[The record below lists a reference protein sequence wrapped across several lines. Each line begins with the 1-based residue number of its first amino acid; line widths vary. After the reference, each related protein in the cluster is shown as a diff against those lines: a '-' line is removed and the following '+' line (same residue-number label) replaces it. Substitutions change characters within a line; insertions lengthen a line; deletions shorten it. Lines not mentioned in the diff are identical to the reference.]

1 MDLAHRLPLF
11 AREHD
16 ASPPVPTGQLQPRA
30 RAQPKPSPPLRPGL
44 AVPAP
49 SSAGGREEL
58 PRCAEGPVLR
68 KRNRESSTAL
78 EKYPNSPM
86 TAKQILEVIQ
96 KEGLKETRNGTSP
109 LACLNAMLHTNTRV
123 GDGTFFKIPGKSGL
137 YALKKEESTCPTD
150 GTLDLGCESELDGT
164 EMAET
169 NNNNGEE
176 NGVCPKQTSEE
187 MSSNRDSSL
196 TNAPVQSK
204 LVSSFQQHTKKAL
217 KQALRQQ
224 QKRRNGVSMMVNKTV
239 PRVVLTPLKVSDEQS
254 DSPSGSESKN
264 GEADGSDKEMKHG
277 QKSPTGKQTSQHLK
291 RLKKSGL
298 GHLKWTKAEDI
309 DIETPGSILVNTN
322 LRALI
327 NKHTFASLPQH
338 FQQYLLLLLPE
349 VDRQMG
355 SDGVL
360 RLSSS
365 ALNNEFFAYAAQG
378 WKQRL
383 AEGEF
388 TPEMQLRIR
397 QEIEKEKKTEP
408 WKEKFFERFY
418 GEKLGMSRG
427 ESMKLTAVQNNDEDE
442 SNSLCGSS
450 GTPGPSKQ
458 ATAEDHEQK
467 GTKISP
473 LPEKE
478 YCPPLCNTEQVP
490 VKDLMADSEDILIP
504 EESIIQEEIA
514 EEVETSI
521 CECQEENH
529 KTEQEFSEE
538 SVSPAGTNEETEA
551 VQPADST
558 ESCVMMNDV
567 TDTVSHIEIKV
578 ELKSECPQEDMSV
591 VIDQLEDCVSP
602 ARSASST
609 NSVSDTAEKDSE
621 SAKELIAPEM
631 ENAGL
636 EGSLFTGGGIAVDM
650 ELQSDPEEQSSE
662 NACISETSFSS
673 GSPEGPCV
681 CIASPGG
688 DTQSTSEE
696 PCTPASLETACSS
709 EVSSTE
715 NIEGDIQQKA
725 TDENL
730 HTPLM
735 SEISPMSTSPETSEA
750 SLMSNLPLTS
760 EASPASNLPL
770 TSETSPMSDLPLT
783 SETSSVSSVLLTSET
798 SVANSLPLPSEASP
812 VFNSPTNERLI
823 LQQRKSPCLLEDSL
837 PPLKEES
844 STVPKVVQE
853 ENFVVQP
860 KQLQSAPESLK
871 VGPLTIVPDTSV
883 LEEPQSKNLSHQP
896 CKSHSEMEKS
906 YIASISDH
914 SSPEVITI
922 KNHSIQ
928 QRGDKKGM
936 LLPSEV
942 AVLPEGSVGK
952 SIELLPSKPH
962 EKVYTSS
969 LEKSSFSEVCRSKSH
984 KLTGSSQSRLESSH
998 SSKSLEPTKS
1008 PEVRNESRDPEIPKR
1023 KTAEQH
1029 GFGICKEKRARIDDD
1044 QPNRNASSTSP
1055 SEKDQPLR
1063 EEPRVPPLKIQL
1075 SKIGPPFIIK
1085 SQPVSKPEPRV
1096 SPSTSVSSGR
1106 NTGAR
1111 TLADIKAR
1119 AQQAR
1124 AQREAAA
1131 AAAVAAAA
1139 SIVSG
1144 AMGTPCEGGKTRTLA
1159 HIKEQTKAKLFAKH
1173 QARAHLLQTN
1183 KESKSQFN
1191 SKESTSSLEIPAST
1205 DTKIEGSTGVIIV
1218 NPNCRSPSNKSA
1230 HHRETTA
1237 LLQQSLNTA
1246 TLPETATEIPVHS
1259 SDENIPMPQ
1268 LCEKIISS
1276 TSTESNS
1283 VPVLYNKNSVSV
1295 SVCSTAMSGAIKEL
1309 SFASSVDKSSVLM
1322 SVDSANT
1329 AVSACNINMLKSIQG
1344 ADTPCIA
1351 VGPKCID
1358 NNNVPVSIDST
1369 VLSNSIDD
1377 KRLPIPSSNANNAVS
1392 SHYATVPASSIANN
1406 LPNHLPGSSVLIPP
1420 VGTTNRFSS
1429 DKIAITGCNEQS
1441 TVSIHTTARSA
1452 LSCSEAVAVA
1462 DSVARPPISMF
1473 TGNMV
1478 TISSY
1483 DNATKLNA
1491 DLLDKSSGARS
1502 RMDLS
1507 GKSQPVSYT
1516 QTAMNRSIPC
1526 KVIVDHTT
1534 NLNSSLSLSSSI
1546 ENAENSTDLQ
1556 SRPVRTEAALQS
1568 ITCPQVSVISRPEV
1582 VSNESLEHS
1591 SSFINITKQDSKNLQ
1606 AGCSSL
1612 REVPLA
1618 PQDKLI
1624 EVVTPSQGFAEQLR
1638 GPSAFKN
1645 EADAACASQYNTNNR
1660 ICWHDEEAMSTDQP
1674 VVSHL
1679 NASKHKEYTEQNCLK
1694 SVKTEPSSYTQMS
1707 ELQSRSLLT
1716 SLAVPVKSETTE
1728 SDKCFRMDTEDF
1740 TGPEMAA
1747 QPAEI
1752 APSAQPMQTAKAPM
1766 ADSMEDSLSLT
1777 TETLKRVTSAGGSS
1791 CRLSSVEAN
1800 NPLVTQLLQG
1810 NLPLEKVLPQP
1821 RSGAKLEINRLPLP
1835 LQTTSVCKTAVSERN
1850 IVEHPSNSPNP
1861 DGKGFTAGSIAPLQI
1876 RKRENHPKKRMA
1888 RTVGEH
1894 AQIKCEPGKVSMDTD
1909 VKVAPCVISSSMN
1922 QLGHGQP
1929 FKQEW
1934 LNKHAIQSRIAH
1946 SPEIK
1951 QQKRPLPSCS
1961 FQQSLFHIDKNG
1973 SFHAEASTSHRQHFY
1988 QMSMAAR
1995 GPIPTAALLQT
2006 TSKGPP
2012 GCNAFAFSRH
2022 LEQKGLGDVNI
2033 STAAHQL
2040 RLGSVFSP
2048 SIQIKEGDD
2057 IASAS
2062 QTLQSKTLVHP
2073 PPPPP
2078 PLPPPPA
2085 PHPNADVPSDQKQPT
2100 VTMETT
2106 KRLSWPQPASICSN
2120 IKSEPISF
2128 EEGLSSSCELGM
2140 KQASYDQNE
2149 VKEQLKAFA
2158 LKNADFSSYLLSEP
2172 QKPFT
2177 QLAAQKIQ
2185 TQHPQQQQQQPQ
2197 QQQQLCGSY
2206 PTIHFGSTSFKRAA
2220 SAIEKSIGI
2229 LGSGSNAAA
2238 GLSNQSAQMPVQ
2250 KFADSSN
2257 ADELELK
2264 CSCRLKAMIVC
2275 KGCGA
2280 FCHDD
2285 CIGPSKL
2292 CVACLVVR

>member
-1 MDLAHRLPLF
+1 MK
-11 AREHD
+11 
-16 ASPPVPTGQLQPRA
+16 
-30 RAQPKPSPPLRPGL
+30 KPYVRSLK
-44 AVPAP
+44 V
-49 SSAGGREEL
+49 
-58 PRCAEGPVLR
+58 
-68 KRNRESSTAL
+68 NT
-78 EKYPNSPM
+78 
-86 TAKQILEVIQ
+86 EVDIVVVC
-96 KEGLKETRNGTSP
+96 GTSP

-137 YALKKEESTCPTD
+137 YALKKEESTCPAD

-169 NNNNGEE
+169 NNSNGEE
-176 NGVCPKQTSEE
+176 NGVCPKQISEE
-187 MSSNRDSSL
+187 ASSNRDSSL
-196 TNAPVQSK
+196 TNTTVQSK

-264 GEADGSDKEMKHG
+264 GEADSSDKEMKHG

-408 WKEKFFERFY
+408 WKERFFERFY
-418 GEKLGMSRG
+418 GEKLGMSRE
-427 ESMKLTAVQNNDEDE
+427 ESMKLTAVQNSDEDE
-442 SNSLCGSS
+442 NSLLCGASDM
-450 GTPGPSKQ
+450 PGPSKQ
-458 ATAEDHEQK
+458 TTFEDHEQK
-467 GTKISP
+467 SMKIAP
-473 LPEKE
+473 LPEKDF
-478 YCPPLCNTEQVP
+478 CQSLCKVEQVP
-490 VKDLMADSEDILIP
+490 VKDLMGESDSEDILVP
-504 EESIIQEEIA
+504 DESVIQEEIA

-529 KTEQEFSEE
+529 KTEHEFSEE
-538 SVSPAGTNEETEA
+538 PVSPPGASEDVEA
-551 VQPADST
+551 VPLVDNSA
-558 ESCVMMNDV
+558 SCVVMNDAI
-567 TDTVSHIEIKV
+567 DTLSHIEIKV

-591 VIDQLEDCVSP
+591 VIDHLEDGLSP
-602 ARSASST
+602 AQSASPT

-621 SAKELIAPEM
+621 STKELSAPETHKS
-631 ENAGL
+631 AL
-636 EGSLFTGGGIAVDM
+636 QGSLFTHGGIAVDM
-650 ELQSDPEEQSSE
+650 ELQSDPDEQLSE

-673 GSPEGPCV
+673 ESPEGPCIS
-681 CIASPGG
+681 IASPGG

-709 EVSSTE
+709 EASSGE
-715 NIEGDIQQKA
+715 NIEADSQQK
-725 TDENL
+725 TIEESL

-735 SEISPMSTSPETSEA
+735 SEISPVSTSPVISEA
-750 SLMSNLPLTS
+750 SLTSNLPLTS

-783 SETSSVSSVLLTSET
+783 SETSSVSSVLLASET
-798 SVANSLPLPSEASP
+798 SAATSLPFLSETSP
-812 VFNSPTNERLI
+812 ISNSPQSERLT
-823 LQQRKSPCLLEDSL
+823 LQQRKSPCLCEESL
-837 PPLKEES
+837 SPLKEETS
-844 STVPKVVQE
+844 AIPKASPEENLVVQE
-853 ENFVVQP
+853 
-860 KQLQSAPESLK
+860 KQIQSITETMKLGPLAIIPESS
-871 VGPLTIVPDTSV
+871 I
-883 LEEPQSKNLSHQP
+883 LEEPQSKNLTHQSCRSHT
-896 CKSHSEMEKS
+896 ETEKS
-906 YIASISDH
+906 YIASISEL
-914 SSPEVITI
+914 SSPEVIKI
-922 KNHSIQ
+922 KNHSVP
-928 QRGDKKGM
+928 QRAEKKGV
-936 LLPSEV
+936 LSPLEASVVSE
-942 AVLPEGSVGK
+942 GIVGK
-952 SIELLPSKPH
+952 SSELLPVKPH
-962 EKVYTSS
+962 DKLYTSS
-969 LEKSSFSEVCRSKSH
+969 VEKTSFLEVCRSKSH
-984 KLTGSSQSRLESSH
+984 KQQSNAQIRLESSH
-998 SSKSLEPTKS
+998 SSKLLETTKS
-1008 PEVRNESRDPEIPKR
+1008 PEVRIENRDSEVPKR

-1029 GFGICKEKRARIDDD
+1029 SFGICKEKRARIEDD
-1044 QPNRNASSTSP
+1044 QSNRNTALTSP
-1055 SEKDQPLR
+1055 SEKEQPPR

-1085 SQPVSKPEPRV
+1085 SQPVLKPEPRV

-1144 AMGTPCEGGKTRTLA
+1144 AMGSPCEGGKTRTLA

-1173 QARAHLLQTN
+1173 QARAHLLQTC
-1183 KESKSQFN
+1183 KEAKSQL
-1191 SKESTSSLEIPAST
+1191 SAKEGPSSLETST
-1205 DTKIEGSTGVIIV
+1205 PSDTKIEVSTGVIIV

-1230 HHRETTA
+1230 HLRETNT

-1246 TLPETATEIPVHS
+1246 TLPETATDISVHS
-1259 SDENIPMPQ
+1259 SDENIPMPH
-1268 LCEKIISS
+1268 LCEKSISS
-1276 TSTESNS
+1276 TSTENNNVPMLYSKHS
-1283 VPVLYNKNSVSV
+1283 VPVSA
-1295 SVCSTAMSGAIKEL
+1295 CSTAMSGTIQDL
-1309 SFASSVDKSSVLM
+1309 PFASSVDKSSVLM
-1322 SVDSANT
+1322 SIDSTNT
-1329 AVSACNINMLKSIQG
+1329 TISACSVNMLKSTPG
-1344 ADTPCIA
+1344 VDTQCIA
-1351 VGPKCID
+1351 IVPKCID
-1358 NNNVPVSIDST
+1358 NTIVPASIDST
-1369 VLSNSIDD
+1369 VLSNSNDE
-1377 KRLPIPSSNANNAVS
+1377 KRLPISSSSANNAVS
-1392 SHYATVPASSIANN
+1392 SQYTTVPTSSIAST

-1420 VGTTNRFSS
+1420 VGTTSRFSS

-1441 TVSIHTTARSA
+1441 TVSINTTVRAA
-1452 LSCSEAVAVA
+1452 LSCSDAAAVV
-1462 DSVARPPISMF
+1462 DSVTRPPISMF

-1478 TISSY
+1478 TVSSY
-1483 DNATKLNA
+1483 DNATKLSA
-1491 DLLDKSSGARS
+1491 DNLEKSSGPRN
-1502 RMDLS
+1502 RIDLS
-1507 GKSQPVSYT
+1507 CKSQPVSFT

-1534 NLNSSLSLSSSI
+1534 TLNSNLSLAASI
-1546 ENAENSTDLQ
+1546 ENAENSIDLQ
-1556 SRPVRTEAALQS
+1556 SRLVRAETALQNVA
-1568 ITCPQVSVISRPEV
+1568 CPQVSVISRPEIV
-1582 VSNESLEHS
+1582 NNESLEHS
-1591 SSFINITKQDSKNLQ
+1591 ASFITVTSKQEGKTLQ
-1606 AGCSSL
+1606 SACSAL
-1612 REVPLA
+1612 QEVPLT

-1624 EVVTPSQGFAEQLR
+1624 EAVAPSQSFVEQLR
-1638 GPSAFKN
+1638 GPATFKS
-1645 EADAACASQYNTNNR
+1645 EADAACVNHYNTNNR
-1660 ICWHDEEAMSTDQP
+1660 ICWHDEEAMHTDQP

-1679 NASKHKEYTEQNCLK
+1679 NPNKHKEYTEQTCLK
-1694 SVKTEPSSYTQMS
+1694 NVKTEPSSYTQIS
-1707 ELQSRSLLT
+1707 ELQSRNLIT
-1716 SLAVPVKSETTE
+1716 SIAVPVKSETSE

-1740 TGPEMAA
+1740 TGPEMPS
-1747 QPAEI
+1747 QTAEI
-1752 APSAQPMQTAKAPM
+1752 ATSAQPTQTSKTSVT
-1766 ADSMEDSLSLT
+1766 DSMEDTLSLT
-1777 TETLKRVTSAGGSS
+1777 TETLKRVTSAGSSS

-1835 LQTTSVCKTAVSERN
+1835 LQTTSVCKTSASERSM
-1850 IVEHPSNSPNP
+1850 VENPSSSPNA
-1861 DGKGFTAGSIAPLQI
+1861 DSKGFTAGNIVPLQI

-1894 AQIKCEPGKVSMDTD
+1894 TQMKCEPGKLAMDTD
-1909 VKVAPCVISSSMN
+1909 VKVAPCVISSN
-1922 QLGHGQP
+1922 ANPLGHGQP

-1934 LNKHAIQSRIAH
+1934 LSKHAVQNRIAH

-1961 FQQSLFHIDKNG
+1961 FQQNLFHVDKNG

-1988 QMSMAAR
+1988 QMAMAAR

-2006 TSKGPP
+2006 PSKVPS

-2022 LEQKGLGDVNI
+2022 LEQKSLGEVNI

-2048 SIQIKEGDD
+2048 NIQVKEGDD

-2062 QTLQSKTLVHP
+2062 QTLQNKTLVHP
-2073 PPPPP
+2073 PPPPI
-2078 PLPPPPA
+2078 
-2085 PHPNADVPSDQKQPT
+2085 PNTEVPSDQKQPT
-2100 VTMETT
+2100 VTMETI
-2106 KRLSWPQPASICSN
+2106 KRLSWPQPAGICSN

-2128 EEGLSSSCELGM
+2128 EEGLSNSCELGI

-2177 QLAAQKIQ
+2177 QLTAQKIQ
-2185 TQHPQQQQQQPQ
+2185 TQHPQQQQQ
-2197 QQQQLCGSY
+2197 LCGNY

-2238 GLSNQSAQMPVQ
+2238 TGLSNQNIQIPVQ
-2250 KFADSSN
+2250 KFADSSS

>member
-1 MDLAHRLPLF
+1 MAGRLHIGEKKLEEQEFQQELF
-11 AREHD
+11 REYMH
-16 ASPPVPTGQLQPRA
+16 
-30 RAQPKPSPPLRPGL
+30 
-44 AVPAP
+44 
-49 SSAGGREEL
+49 
-58 PRCAEGPVLR
+58 
-68 KRNRESSTAL
+68 
-78 EKYPNSPM
+78 
-86 TAKQILEVIQ
+86 
-96 KEGLKETRNGTSP
+96 
-109 LACLNAMLHTNTRV
+109 
-123 GDGTFFKIPGKSGL
+123 
-137 YALKKEESTCPTD
+137 
-150 GTLDLGCESELDGT
+150 
-164 EMAET
+164 
-169 NNNNGEE
+169 
-176 NGVCPKQTSEE
+176 CPKAGCT
-187 MSSNRDSSL
+187 
-196 TNAPVQSK
+196 
-204 LVSSFQQHTKKAL
+204 
-217 KQALRQQ
+217 ALRQQ

-397 QEIEKEKKTEP
+397 QEMEKEKKTEP

-427 ESMKLTAVQNNDEDE
+427 ESLKLTTTQNNDEDD

-450 GTPGPSKQ
+450 GTPGSSKQ
-458 ATAEDHEQK
+458 ATFEEHEQK
-467 GTKISP
+467 GTKTP
-473 LPEKE
+473 ALPEKDNSSS
-478 YCPPLCNTEQVP
+478 LCNMEQVP
-490 VKDLMADSEDILIP
+490 VKNLVAETEDILIP

-521 CECQEENH
+521 CECQEENY

-538 SVSPAGTNEETEA
+538 SESPSGTNEETEA
-551 VQPADST
+551 VQLADNA

-567 TDTVSHIEIKV
+567 TDTASHFEMKV
-578 ELKSECPQEDMSV
+578 ELKSECPQEEMSV

-602 ARSASST
+602 ARSASSA

-631 ENAGL
+631 QNAAL

-715 NIEGDIQQKA
+715 NTDGDIQQKA

-735 SEISPMSTSPETSEA
+735 SEISPMSTSPVTSEA
-750 SLMSNLPLTS
+750 SLMSNLPLTL
-760 EASPASNLPL
+760 EASPVSNLPL
-770 TSETSPMSDLPLT
+770 TSETSPMSDLPIT

-798 SVANSLPLPSEASP
+798 SVANSLPLPSETSP
-812 VFNSPTNERLI
+812 ISNSPSNERLI
-823 LQQRKSPCLLEDSL
+823 LQQRKSPCLSEESL
-837 PPLKEES
+837 PTLKEES
-844 STVPKVVQE
+844 CTIPKVVHE
-853 ENFVVQP
+853 DNLVVQP
-860 KQLQSAPESLK
+860 KQLQSAPENLK
-871 VGPLTIVPDTSV
+871 ILPDTSA
-883 LEEPQSKNLSHQP
+883 LEEPQSKSLCHQP
-896 CKSHSEMEKS
+896 CKSHSEIEKS
-906 YIASISDH
+906 YVSSIPEH
-914 SSPEVITI
+914 SSPPEVIKI
-922 KNHSIQ
+922 KNHSIH
-928 QRGDKKGM
+928 QRGEKKGT

-942 AVLPEGSVGK
+942 AVLPEGSIGK
-952 SIELLPSKPH
+952 NIELFPSKQH
-962 EKVYTSS
+962 EKLYTSS
-969 LEKSSFSEVCRSKSH
+969 LDKSSFSEVCRSKSH
-984 KLTGSSQSRLESSH
+984 KLTGSTQSRLESSH
-998 SSKSLEPTKS
+998 SSKSLETTKS

-1029 GFGICKEKRARIDDD
+1029 SFGICKEKRARIDDD
-1044 QPNRNASSTSP
+1044 QPNRSASSTSP
-1055 SEKDQPLR
+1055 SDKDQPLR

-1096 SPSTSVSSGR
+1096 SASTSVSSGR

-1191 SKESTSSLEIPAST
+1191 SKESTSSLEVSAST

-1218 NPNCRSPSNKSA
+1218 NPNCRSPSNKSV
-1230 HHRETTA
+1230 HHRETTT

-1283 VPVLYNKNSVSV
+1283 VPVLYNKSSVSV

-1322 SVDSANT
+1322 SVDSVNT
-1329 AVSACNINMLKSIQG
+1329 AVSACNIKMLKSIQG

-1358 NNNVPVSIDST
+1358 NSNVPVSIDST
-1369 VLSNSIDD
+1369 VLSNAVDD

-1392 SHYATVPASSIANN
+1392 SHYATVPASSIPNN
-1406 LPNHLPGSSVLIPP
+1406 LPNHLSGSSVLIPP

-1441 TVSIHTTARSA
+1441 TVSIHTTVRSA

-1462 DSVARPPISMF
+1462 DSVSRPPISMF

-1491 DLLDKSSGARS
+1491 DLLDKSSGARN

-1568 ITCPQVSVISRPEV
+1568 IACSQVSVISRPEV

-1591 SSFINITKQDSKNLQ
+1591 SSFINITAKQDSKNLQ

-1624 EVVTPSQGFAEQLR
+1624 EVVTPSQGFSEQLR

-1645 EADAACASQYNTNNR
+1645 EADAACVSQYSTNNR

-1679 NASKHKEYTEQNCLK
+1679 NASKHKEYAEQNCLK

-1716 SLAVPVKSETTE
+1716 SLAVPVKSETKE

-1747 QPAEI
+1747 QSSEI
-1752 APSAQPMQTAKAPM
+1752 APSAQPAQAAKAPI
-1766 ADSMEDSLSLT
+1766 ADSMDDSLSLT

-1821 RSGAKLEINRLPLP
+1821 RSGAKLEISRLPLP

-1850 IVEHPSNSPNP
+1850 IVEHPSSSPNP
-1861 DGKGFTAGSIAPLQI
+1861 DGKGFTAGGIAPLQI

-1888 RTVGEH
+1888 RTIGEH
-1894 AQIKCEPGKVSMDTD
+1894 AQIKCEPGKVSMDSD
-1909 VKVAPCVISSSMN
+1909 VKATPCVISSSMN

-1934 LNKHAIQSRIAH
+1934 LNKHAVQSRIAH

-1995 GPIPTAALLQT
+1995 GPIPTAALLQA

-2012 GCNAFAFSRH
+2012 GCNAFTFSRH
-2022 LEQKGLGDVNI
+2022 LEQKNLGDGNI

-2078 PLPPPPA
+2078 PLPPLPP
-2085 PHPNADVPSDQKQPT
+2085 PHPNVDVPSDQKQPT

-2120 IKSEPISF
+2120 IKSEPVSF

-2158 LKNADFSSYLLSEP
+2158 LKNADFSSYLLTEP

-2177 QLAAQKIQ
+2177 QLAAPKIQ
-2185 TQHPQQQQQQPQ
+2185 TQHLQPQQQQQ

-2220 SAIEKSIGI
+2220 SAIEKSIGM
-2229 LGSGSNAAA
+2229 LGSGSNAAT
-2238 GLSNQSAQMPVQ
+2238 GLSNQNAQMPVQ

>member
-1 MDLAHRLPLF
+1 
-11 AREHD
+11 
-16 ASPPVPTGQLQPRA
+16 S
-30 RAQPKPSPPLRPGL
+30 
-44 AVPAP
+44 
-49 SSAGGREEL
+49 
-58 PRCAEGPVLR
+58 
-68 KRNRESSTAL
+68 
-78 EKYPNSPM
+78 
-86 TAKQILEVIQ
+86 
-96 KEGLKETRNGTSP
+96 GTSP

-277 QKSPTGKQTSQHLK
+277 QRSPTGKQTSQHLK

-388 TPEMQLRIR
+388 TPEMQMRIR

-427 ESMKLTAVQNNDEDE
+427 ESTKLTVVQSNDEDE

-458 ATAEDHEQK
+458 ATLEDQEEK
-467 GTKISP
+467 GAKVPP
-473 LPEKE
+473 LPERD
-478 YCPPLCNTEQVP
+478 YSPSHSGMEQVP
-490 VKDLMADSEDILIP
+490 VKDLAADSEDILIP
-504 EESIIQEEIA
+504 EESVIQEEIA

-529 KTEQEFSEE
+529 KPEHEFSEE

-551 VQPADST
+551 VQLADST

-567 TDTVSHIEIKV
+567 TDPVSRIEIKV
-578 ELKSECPQEDMSV
+578 ELKSECPQEEMSV
-591 VIDQLEDCVSP
+591 VIDQLEDCISP
-602 ARSASST
+602 AQSASST
-609 NSVSDTAEKDSE
+609 NSVSGTAEKDSE
-621 SAKELIAPEM
+621 SAKGLIVPEM
-631 ENAGL
+631 QSAAL

-650 ELQSDPEEQSSE
+650 ELHSDPEEQLSE

-673 GSPEGPCV
+673 GSPEV

-709 EVSSTE
+709 EVSSSE
-715 NIEGDIQQKA
+715 NIESDIQQKA
-725 TDENL
+725 SDENL
-730 HTPLM
+730 NTPLM
-735 SEISPMSTSPETSEA
+735 SEISPMSTSPVTSEA

-783 SETSSVSSVLLTSET
+783 SETSSVSSVLLSSET
-798 SVANSLPLPSEASP
+798 FVTNSLPLPSEISP
-812 VFNSPTNERLI
+812 ISNSPSSERLT
-823 LQQRKSPCLLEDSL
+823 LPQRKSPCLLEDSL
-837 PPLKEES
+837 PTLKEES
-844 STVPKVVQE
+844 SVIPKVVQE
-853 ENFVVQP
+853 ENLVQP
-860 KQLQSAPESLK
+860 KQLQSAPESMK
-871 VGPLTIVPDTSV
+871 VGPLTIIPDTSV
-883 LEEPQSKNLSHQP
+883 LEESQCKNLSHQP
-896 CKSHSEMEKS
+896 CKSHSETEKS
-906 YIASISDH
+906 YIASIPEH
-914 SSPEVITI
+914 TPPEVIKN
-922 KNHSIQ
+922 KNHGGQ
-928 QRGDKKGM
+928 QRGDKKGTH
-936 LLPSEV
+936 LPSEV
-942 AVLPEGSVGK
+942 SVLSEGSLGK
-952 SIELLPSKPH
+952 NIELLPSKPH
-962 EKVYTSS
+962 DKLYTSS
-969 LEKSSFSEVCRSKSH
+969 LEKATFSEVCRSKSH
-984 KLTGSSQSRLESSH
+984 KLSGSTQSRLESSH

-1008 PEVRNESRDPEIPKR
+1008 PEARNESRDPEIPKR

-1044 QPNRNASSTSP
+1044 LPNRNASSTSP
-1055 SEKDQPLR
+1055 SEKEPPPR

-1096 SPSTSVSSGR
+1096 SPSTSVS
-1106 NTGAR
+1106 T
-1111 TLADIKAR
+1111 
-1119 AQQAR
+1119 
-1124 AQREAAA
+1124 QREAAA

-1173 QARAHLLQTN
+1173 QARAHLLQSN
-1183 KESKSQFN
+1183 KESKSQFS
-1191 SKESTSSLEIPAST
+1191 SKESSTSSLEIPTTT

-1218 NPNCRSPSNKSA
+1218 NPNCRSPSNKSS
-1230 HHRETTA
+1230 HHRETTT

-1246 TLPETATEIPVHS
+1246 TLPETATEISVHS
-1259 SDENIPMPQ
+1259 SDENIPVPQ

-1276 TSTESNS
+1276 TSAESNS
-1283 VPVLYNKNSVSV
+1283 VPVLYNKSSVSV
-1295 SVCSTAMSGAIKEL
+1295 CVCSTAMSGAIKEL

-1329 AVSACNINMLKSIQG
+1329 AISACNINMMKTIQG
-1344 ADTPCIA
+1344 ADTPCIT

-1358 NNNVPVSIDST
+1358 NSNVPVSIDNT
-1369 VLSNSIDD
+1369 VLSNAIDD
-1377 KRLPIPSSNANNAVS
+1377 KRLPVPSSNVNNAVS
-1392 SHYATVPASSIANN
+1392 SHYATVPASSIASN
-1406 LPNHLPGSSVLIPP
+1406 LPNHLSGSSVLIPP
-1420 VGTTNRFSS
+1420 VGTTNRFPS
-1429 DKIAITGCNEQS
+1429 DKIAITGCSEQS
-1441 TVSIHTTARSA
+1441 TVSIHTTVRSA
-1452 LSCSEAVAVA
+1452 LSCSEALPAA

-1478 TISSY
+1478 ALSSY
-1483 DNATKLNA
+1483 DNATKVNA
-1491 DLLDKSSGARS
+1491 DLLEKSSGARS

-1507 GKSQPVSYT
+1507 GKSHPLSFA

-1534 NLNSSLSLSSSI
+1534 NQNSSLSLSSSI
-1546 ENAENSTDLQ
+1546 ESAENSIDLQ

-1568 ITCPQVSVISRPEV
+1568 IACPQVSVISRPEV
-1582 VSNESLEHS
+1582 VASENLEHS
-1591 SSFINITKQDSKNLQ
+1591 SSFIAITAKQDSKNSQ

-1624 EVVTPSQGFAEQLR
+1624 EVVTTSQGFAEQLR
-1638 GPSAFKN
+1638 GPSALKN
-1645 EADAACASQYNTNNR
+1645 EANAACASQYNTNNR
-1660 ICWHDEEAMSTDQP
+1660 ICWRDEEAMSTDQP

-1679 NASKHKEYTEQNCLK
+1679 TSAKHKEYTEQNCLK
-1694 SVKTEPSSYTQMS
+1694 NVKSEPSSYTQMS
-1707 ELQSRSLLT
+1707 EQQSRSLLT
-1716 SLAVPVKSETTE
+1716 SIAVPVKSETNE

-1740 TGPEMAA
+1740 TGMPA
-1747 QPAEI
+1747 QTAEI
-1752 APSAQPMQTAKAPM
+1752 ATSVQPPQTSKTSI

-1777 TETLKRVTSAGGSS
+1777 TETLKRVSSAGGSS

-1835 LQTTSVCKTAVSERN
+1835 LQTTSVCKTVVAERN
-1850 IVEHPSNSPNP
+1850 IVEHASNSNP

-1888 RTVGEH
+1888 RTIGEH

-1934 LNKHAIQSRIAH
+1934 LNKHTIQSRIAH

-2006 TSKGPP
+2006 ASKGPP

-2048 SIQIKEGDD
+2048 NIQIKEGDD

-2062 QTLQSKTLVHP
+2062 QTLQSKTLAHP
-2073 PPPPP
+2073 
-2078 PLPPPPA
+2078 
-2085 PHPNADVPSDQKQPT
+2085 
-2100 VTMETT
+2100 
-2106 KRLSWPQPASICSN
+2106 
-2120 IKSEPISF
+2120 EPISF

-2185 TQHPQQQQQQPQ
+2185 TQHPQQQQQQ
-2197 QQQQLCGSY
+2197 QQLCGNY

-2229 LGSGSNAAA
+2229 LGSGSNTAT
-2238 GLSNQSAQMPVQ
+2238 GLSNQNAQIPVQ

>member
-1 MDLAHRLPLF
+1 
-11 AREHD
+11 
-16 ASPPVPTGQLQPRA
+16 
-30 RAQPKPSPPLRPGL
+30 
-44 AVPAP
+44 
-49 SSAGGREEL
+49 
-58 PRCAEGPVLR
+58 
-68 KRNRESSTAL
+68 AL

-96 KEGLKETRNGTSP
+96 KEGLKETSGTSP

-137 YALKKEESTCPTD
+137 YALKKEESTCPSD

-176 NGVCPKQTSEE
+176 NAVCPKQTSEE

-458 ATAEDHEQK
+458 ATFEDQEEK
-467 GTKISP
+467 GAKIP
-473 LPEKE
+473 PVPEKD
-478 YCPPLCNTEQVP
+478 YCPSLCSMEQVP
-490 VKDLMADSEDILIP
+490 VKDLTADSEDILIP

-529 KTEQEFSEE
+529 KTEHEFSEE

-551 VQPADST
+551 VQLADST

-567 TDTVSHIEIKV
+567 TETVSHVEIKV
-578 ELKSECPQEDMSV
+578 ELKSECPQEEMSV

-631 ENAGL
+631 QNAAL
-636 EGSLFTGGGIAVDM
+636 EGSLFSGGGIAVDM
-650 ELQSDPEEQSSE
+650 ELQSDPEEQLSE

-681 CIASPGG
+681 SIASPGG

-715 NIEGDIQQKA
+715 NIEGDIQQK
-725 TDENL
+725 TSDENL
-730 HTPLM
+730 HTSLM
-735 SEISPMSTSPETSEA
+735 SEISPMSTSPVTSEA

-798 SVANSLPLPSEASP
+798 SVANSLPLPSETSP
-812 VFNSPTNERLI
+812 VSNSPGNERLI
-823 LQQRKSPCLLEDSL
+823 LPQRKSPCLLEDSL
-837 PPLKEES
+837 PTSKEES
-844 STVPKVVQE
+844 SAIPKVVQE
-853 ENFVVQP
+853 ENLIVQP
-860 KQLQSAPESLK
+860 KQLQSAPENMK
-871 VGPLTIVPDTSV
+871 VGPLTIIADHSV
-883 LEEPQSKNLSHQP
+883 LEEPQSKTLAHQP
-896 CKSHSEMEKS
+896 CKPHSEIEKS
-906 YIASISDH
+906 YIPSIPEH
-914 SSPEVITI
+914 SPSEVIKI
-922 KNHSIQ
+922 KNHSAQ
-928 QRGDKKGM
+928 QRGDKKGT

-942 AVLPEGSVGK
+942 AVLSEGSVGK
-952 SIELLPSKPH
+952 NIDLLPSKTH
-962 EKVYTSS
+962 DKLYTSS
-969 LEKSSFSEVCRSKSH
+969 LEKVTFSEVCRSKSH
-984 KLTGSSQSRLESSH
+984 KLTGSTQGRLESSH
-998 SSKSLEPTKS
+998 SSKSLDPTKS

-1029 GFGICKEKRARIDDD
+1029 SFGICKEKRARIDDD
-1044 QPNRNASSTSP
+1044 QPNRSASSTSP
-1055 SEKDQPLR
+1055 SDKDQPPR

-1183 KESKSQFN
+1183 KESKSQFS
-1191 SKESTSSLEIPAST
+1191 SKESTSSLEIPTST

-1230 HHRETTA
+1230 HHRETTT

-1276 TSTESNS
+1276 TSSESNS
-1283 VPVLYNKNSVSV
+1283 VPVLYNKSSVSV

-1329 AVSACNINMLKSIQG
+1329 AVSACNINMLKTIQG
-1344 ADTPCIA
+1344 ADTPCIT

-1358 NNNVPVSIDST
+1358 NSNVPVSIDTT
-1369 VLSNSIDD
+1369 VLPNAIDD
-1377 KRLPIPSSNANNAVS
+1377 KRLPIPSSNASNAVS
-1392 SHYATVPASSIANN
+1392 SHYTAVPASSVANN
-1406 LPNHLPGSSVLIPP
+1406 LPNHLSGSSVLIPP
-1420 VGTTNRFSS
+1420 VGTTTRFSS

-1441 TVSIHTTARSA
+1441 SVSIHTTVRSA
-1452 LSCSEAVAVA
+1452 LSCSEALAVA

-1491 DLLDKSSGARS
+1491 DLLEKSSGARN

-1507 GKSQPVSYT
+1507 GKSQPASFT

-1534 NLNSSLSLSSSI
+1534 NLNSSLSLSSST
-1546 ENAENSTDLQ
+1546 ENAENSIDLQ

-1568 ITCPQVSVISRPEV
+1568 IACPQVSVISRPEV
-1582 VSNESLEHS
+1582 VSNESHEHS
-1591 SSFINITKQDSKNLQ
+1591 SSFITITAKQDSKNLQ

-1618 PQDKLI
+1618 PQEKLI

-1645 EADAACASQYNTNNR
+1645 EADAACANQYNANNR

-1679 NASKHKEYTEQNCLK
+1679 NSGKHKDYTEQHCLK

-1707 ELQSRSLLT
+1707 ELPSRSLLT
-1716 SLAVPVKSETTE
+1716 SIAVPVKSETNE

-1740 TGPEMAA
+1740 TGAEMPA
-1747 QPAEI
+1747 QTAEI
-1752 APSAQPMQTAKAPM
+1752 HTSAQPPQTSKTSI

-1821 RSGAKLEINRLPLP
+1821 RSGAKLEISRLPLP
-1835 LQTTSVCKTAVSERN
+1835 LQTTSVCKTAVSERS
-1850 IVEHPSNSPNP
+1850 IGEPPSSSPNA

-1894 AQIKCEPGKVSMDTD
+1894 AQIKCEPGKASVDTD
-1909 VKVAPCVISSSMN
+1909 VKVAPCVISCGVN

-1951 QQKRPLPSCS
+1951 QQKRSLPSCS
-1961 FQQSLFHIDKNG
+1961 FQQSLFHVDKNG

-2012 GCNAFAFSRH
+2012 GCTAFAFGRH

-2048 SIQIKEGDD
+2048 NIPVKEGDD

-2078 PLPPPPA
+2078 PLPPPPP
-2085 PHPNADVPSDQKQPT
+2085 PHPNAEVPSDQKQPT

-2140 KQASYDQNE
+2140 KQVSYDQSE

-2185 TQHPQQQQQQPQ
+2185 SQHPQQHPQHPQQHPQ
-2197 QQQQLCGSY
+2197 QQQQLCGNY

-2220 SAIEKSIGI
+2220 SAIEKSMGI
-2229 LGSGSNAAA
+2229 LGSGSSAAT
-2238 GLSNQSAQMPVQ
+2238 GLSNQTAQIAVQ